1 MKIKIAPAVMD
12 GDLAHLAD
20 QVALVEEAGAD
31 LLHVD
36 IMDGHYVPSS
46 VGGPR
51 VVEAIK
57 RCATI
62 PVDVHLMVTNP
73 DQAVEWFIDAGA
85 DILIF
90 HPDASADVAA
100 LIDRLHEAGR
110 SAGLALN
117 PDVAPETIEPY
128 AQELDCIV
136 AMTVFPGF
144 SGQKFLES
152 GCAKIPELRQLCRKG
167 IDIYADGGISPATI
181 PVAVRYGA
189 NVMAAA
195 SAVFASD
202 VAPAEAIRRLRR
214 NVEAVQQP
222 SDITGPED

>member
-1 MKIKIAPAVMD
+1 MKIKIAPAIMD
-12 GDLAHLAD
+12 GDLARLAD

-31 LLHVD
+31 LIHVD
-36 IMDGHYVPSS
+36 IMDGHYVPSF

-51 VVEAIK
+51 VVKAIK

-73 DQAVEWFIDAGA
+73 DQAAEWFIDAGA

-90 HPDASADVAA
+90 HPDASADPAA
-100 LIDRLHEAGR
+100 LIGRLHEAGR
-110 SAGLALN
+110 SAGIALN
-117 PDVAPETIEPY
+117 PDVAPETIEPF
-128 AQELDCIV
+128 ARELDCIV

-144 SGQKFLES
+144 SGQEFLES
-152 GCAKIPELRQLCRKG
+152 GCAKIPALRRLCRKG
-167 IDIYADGGISPATI
+167 IDIYADGGIGPATV

-202 VAPAEAIRRLRR
+202 VKPAEAIRRLRR
-214 NVEAVQQP
+214 NAEAVRQP
-222 SDITGPED
+222 SDITGHDD